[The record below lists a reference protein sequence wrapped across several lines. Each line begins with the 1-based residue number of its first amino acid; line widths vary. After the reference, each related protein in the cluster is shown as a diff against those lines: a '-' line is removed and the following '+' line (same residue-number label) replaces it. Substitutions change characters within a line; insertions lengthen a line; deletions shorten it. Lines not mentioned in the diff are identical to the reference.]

1 MKTIFY
7 FLFILSATALTS
19 QQEDPIKERVI
30 SLNKAL
36 LLRDSVSLNTLL
48 HKDLEYGHSNGWEEN
63 KKELIGN
70 NQSGS
75 LIYLSIETDSIYG
88 IQEGSIAKI
97 KHIAQVKGLL
107 GEKAFDIKLKVWQI
121 WLKENS
127 NWKLWARQA
136 VKIE

>member
-1 MKTIFY
+1 M
-7 FLFILSATALTS
+7 
-19 QQEDPIKERVI
+19 
-30 SLNKAL
+30 
-36 LLRDSVSLNTLL
+36 LRDSVSLNTLL